1 MAKKSKNSMF
11 TDIMKQAGASVSAD
25 DVSKTAVTPTQ
36 GETLESAMEVKYDDV
51 STKEEEIS
59 KLFKENSALTD
70 KMAQYID
77 EVKSLKAE
85 CKKLKDEL
93 DDSNMKVS
101 QLSFENA
108 TLKAKLEGE
117 SVNASPAVSQS
128 TQVPY
133 KRNLRRKNNNG
144 YSDWN

>member
-11 TDIMKQAGASVSAD
+11 TDIMKQAGASTDAAE
-25 DVSKTAVTPTQ
+25 VSKTATLSTQ
-36 GETLESAMEVKYDDV
+36 GEVLESAMEVKYDDV
-51 STKEEEIS
+51 STKEEEIR
-59 KLFKENSALTD
+59 KLFKENSDLTD
-70 KMAQYID
+70 KIAQYID
-77 EVKSLKAE
+77 EVKKLKAE

-108 TLKAKLEGE
+108 TLKAKLEEGN
-117 SVNASPAVSQS
+117 VQDASQVSKS
-128 TQVPY
+128 MQVPY
-133 KRNLRRKNNNG
+133 KSNSRRKNSNG